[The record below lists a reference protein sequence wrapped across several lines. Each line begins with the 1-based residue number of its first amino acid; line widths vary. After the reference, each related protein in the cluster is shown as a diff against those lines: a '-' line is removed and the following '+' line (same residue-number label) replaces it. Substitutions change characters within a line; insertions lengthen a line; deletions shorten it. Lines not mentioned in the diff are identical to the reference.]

1 MGHGVWY
8 KEGPEVRRETRD
20 ERRERREERRAKWH
34 GTRAMKLETEGL
46 VDQQTRPAPTVIAKD
61 AGLMGRRIRDA
72 AGQHHVATVEKPS
85 LAQAVYRG
93 VAVRHE

>member
-34 GTRAMKLETEGL
+34 GTRAMK
-46 VDQQTRPAPTVIAKD
+46 
-61 AGLMGRRIRDA
+61 
-72 AGQHHVATVEKPS
+72 VEKPS
-85 LAQAVYRG
+85 LARAVYRG
-93 VAVRHE
+93 VAVNRPIPAEHYTAVAEVLTEVYQRDAGP